1 MNEIMTYQQ
10 IINDVRERMLRTTEN
25 FVYIGWQLKQLIS
38 TGMMQQEG
46 YTSIEELGKAEFGLN
61 KDDTYRF
68 IKINTKYSV
77 NGDSPELDVRFKGI
91 GQSKLSEMLNL
102 PEEDLELI
110 TPDTKRE
117 DIRELNRF
125 NKQEPKECLEMSGGD
140 LETIITEF
148 FRPGEG
154 RPAGER
160 RQMLN
165 EILKIAN
172 GQEDTILTPEE
183 TIQECINPNGN
194 ATFRTGKY
202 FVFMYEAKDG
212 MKYKVFGSNDNHKV
226 SYLEF
231 ARMTHLIFTIANP
244 MKEGMDA
251 WESFYGPEPV
261 ETKLVEE
268 EKTEKQ
274 EERRRPEVEAKKPS
288 VQKKEPEQKVE
299 TELEQT
305 RLNKE
310 SDTVNKCMEEG
321 EREKSYPQEKEG
333 NSKKAPAQLE
343 EEVLKQ
349 PSNEKESEEAEN
361 LSVKELAENENECLY
376 GLRKEAEE
384 YMEKIRDA
392 MMENQYFLAK
402 TETKHLLE
410 TLGEIIGIIDSKP
423 MPGQIEMTKITRNPE
438 E

>member
-38 TGMMQQEG
+38 TGMMQQAG

-102 PEEDLELI
+102 PDEDLELI
-110 TPDTKRE
+110 TPDTRRE

-125 NKQEPKECLEMSGGD
+125 NKQEPKEHVDAGGD

-148 FRPGEG
+148 FRPGPG
-154 RPAGER
+154 RPASER
-160 RQMLN
+160 HRMLR
-165 EILKIAN
+165 EILKVAD

-183 TIQECINPNGN
+183 KIQECINPNGN

-212 MKYKVFGSNDNHKV
+212 MKYKIFGSNDNHKV

-231 ARMTHLIFTIANP
+231 ARMAHLIFTIANP
-244 MKEGMDA
+244 TKEGMDA

-261 ETKLVEE
+261 ETEPVEE
-268 EKTEKQ
+268 EKPEKH
-274 EERRRPEVEAKKPS
+274 EERRRPEVEEKKPF

-299 TELEQT
+299 AEPEQI
-305 RLNKE
+305 RLDRE
-310 SDTVNKCMEEG
+310 SDTVNKCVEE
-321 EREKSYPQEKEG
+321 EKREKSYPQEKEE
-333 NSKKAPAQLE
+333 NSQKAPAQLE
-343 EEVLKQ
+343 EEVLKK
-349 PSNEKESEEAEN
+349 PSDEKGSEEAEN
-361 LSVKELAENENECLY
+361 LSVKESAENENECLY

-402 TETKHLLE
+402 IETKHLLE

-423 MPGQIEMTKITRNPE
+423 MPGQIGIAELIQKTE
-438 E
+438 G